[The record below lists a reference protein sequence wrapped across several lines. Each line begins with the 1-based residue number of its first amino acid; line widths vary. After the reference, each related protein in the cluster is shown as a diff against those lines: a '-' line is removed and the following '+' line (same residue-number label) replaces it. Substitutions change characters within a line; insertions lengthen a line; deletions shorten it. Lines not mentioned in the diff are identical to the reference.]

1 MRAVSAVSAP
11 KIRKEIDSPRN
22 TMTVVDTMSKSSSD
36 RETDSSDRETETQAE
51 INYRTLSTRIR
62 DRSAQIGIIGMGYVG
77 LPLMLAST
85 AKKFRVLG
93 FDIDEEKVRRLNL
106 GKSPLKHVGDS
117 RIAAVCEAQSFEA
130 TDDLKRLAEVDLVV
144 ICVPTP
150 LGTHREPDLSF
161 VIKTTQDIA
170 RCLHRG
176 QLVVLESTT
185 YPGTTTEIVLPILE
199 STGLKS
205 GRDFFLAFSPER
217 EDPGNAQFQT
227 STIPKIV
234 GGDGRIACD
243 LACAFYEAIVDRVV
257 AVSSTETAEAV
268 KITENVF
275 RAVNI
280 ALVNELKIIYSKMN
294 INVFEVIEAAKSKPF
309 GYMAFYPGPG
319 LGGHCIP
326 IDPFYLTWKAR
337 EHGVNTRFIELAG
350 EINADMPR
358 YVVDRLANVVDRHK
372 GVGLSNARVLVIGVA
387 YKKDVDDMRESP
399 ALVIIEL
406 LKARGTAVE
415 YYDPHVPAIPKTR
428 AHPGL
433 AGMRSISFNPRSV
446 ASYDAILIVTD
457 HSEIDWQSLVDAAQ
471 LVVDTRNATAR
482 VVGAKNKIFLA

>member
-1 MRAVSAVSAP
+1 MSQHSSAEKIVTDGEIHHNILSA
-11 KIRKEIDSPRN
+11 
-22 TMTVVDTMSKSSSD
+22 
-36 RETDSSDRETETQAE
+36 
-51 INYRTLSTRIR
+51 RIR
-62 DRSAQIGIIGMGYVG
+62 DRNALIAIIGMGYVG

-85 AKKFRVLG
+85 TKKFCVLG
-93 FDIDEEKVRRLNL
+93 FDIDEEKVRNLNL
-106 GKSPLKHVGDS
+106 GKSPLKHVPDKH
-117 RIAAVCEAQSFEA
+117 IAAVREAQSFEA
-130 TDDLKRLAEVDLVV
+130 TGDLNRLSEADVVV

-150 LGTHREPDLSF
+150 LGHHREPNLSF
-161 VIKTTQDIA
+161 VVKTTQDIA

-176 QLVVLESTT
+176 QLIVLESTT
-185 YPGTTTEIVLPILE
+185 YPGTTREIVRPILE
-199 STGLKS
+199 STGLQS

-217 EDPGNAQFQT
+217 EDPGNMHFQT
-227 STIPKIV
+227 SVIPKVV
-234 GGDGRIACD
+234 GGDDPVALD
-243 LACAFYEAIVDRVV
+243 LACAFYAAVVDRVV

-337 EHGVNTRFIELAG
+337 EHGINTRFIELAG

-358 YVVDRLANVVDRHK
+358 YVVDRLGSIVDRRK
-372 GVGLSNARVLVIGVA
+372 GIGLSNAKVLVIGVA
-387 YKKDVDDMRESP
+387 YKRDVDDMRESP

-406 LKARGTAVE
+406 LKARGTTVD
-415 YYDPHVPAIPKTR
+415 YYDPLVLVIPKTR

-433 AGMRSISFNPRSV
+433 AGMRSVAISPSTV
-446 ASYDAILIVTD
+446 AFYDAILIVTD
-457 HSEIDWQSLVDAAQ
+457 HTEIDWQSLVDAAQ
-471 LVVDTRNATAR
+471 LVVDTRNVTSGVTR
-482 VVGAKNKIFLA
+482 GEDKIFLA

>member
-1 MRAVSAVSAP
+1 MG
-11 KIRKEIDSPRN
+11 
-22 TMTVVDTMSKSSSD
+22 DTMSEPSSD
-36 RETDSSDRETETQAE
+36 KETGMQAE
-51 INYRTLSTRIR
+51 INHLTLSARIR

-77 LPLMLAST
+77 LPLMLAAT
-85 AKKFRVLG
+85 AKKFRVIG
-93 FDIDEEKVRRLNL
+93 FDIDEEKVKKLNQ
-106 GKSPLKHVGDS
+106 GTSPLKHVVDNH
-117 RIAAVCEAQSFEA
+117 IAAVRNAQLFDA
-130 TDDLKRLAEVDLVV
+130 TCDMKRLSEVDVVV

-150 LGTHREPDLSF
+150 LGHHREPDLSF
-161 VIKTTQDIA
+161 VVKTTQEIA

-185 YPGTTTEIVLPILE
+185 YPGTTTEIVRPILE

-217 EDPGNAQFQT
+217 EDPGNIQFQT

-234 GGDGRIACD
+234 GGDCPVACD
-243 LACAFYEAIVDRVV
+243 LACTFYAAVVDRVV

-309 GYMAFYPGPG
+309 GYMPFYPGPG

-337 EHGVNTRFIELAG
+337 EHGINTRFIELAG

-358 YVVDRLANVVDRHK
+358 YVVDCLAKVVDRSK
-372 GVGLSNARVLVIGVA
+372 GIGLSNARVLVIGVA

-406 LKARGTAVE
+406 LKARGTTVD
-415 YYDPHVPAIPKTR
+415 YYDPYVPVIPKTR
-428 AHPGL
+428 AHTDL
-433 AGMRSISFNPRSV
+433 AGMRSISINPTNI
-446 ASYDAILIVTD
+446 ASYDAVLIVTD
-457 HSEIDWQSLVDAAQ
+457 HSDVDWQSLVDAAQ
-471 LVVDTRNATAR
+471 LVVDTRNATAN
-482 VVGAKNKIFLA
+482 VKGCKDKIFFA

>member
-1 MRAVSAVSAP
+1 MH
-11 KIRKEIDSPRN
+11 
-22 TMTVVDTMSKSSSD
+22 
-36 RETDSSDRETETQAE
+36 AE
-51 INYRTLSTRIR
+51 INHNALSARIR
-62 DRSAQIGIIGMGYVG
+62 DRSARIGIVGMGYVG

-117 RIAAVCEAQSFEA
+117 RIAAVRDAQLFEA
-130 TDDLKRLAEVDLVV
+130 TCDLQRLSEVDVVV

-150 LGTHREPDLSF
+150 LGHHREPDLSF
-161 VIKTTQDIA
+161 VIKTTQEIV
-170 RCLHRG
+170 RRLHRG
-176 QLVVLESTT
+176 QLIVLESTT
-185 YPGTTTEIVLPILE
+185 YPGTTTEIVRPILE

-205 GRDFFLAFSPER
+205 GRHFFLAFSPER

-234 GGDGRIACD
+234 GGDSTTARD
-243 LACAFYEAIVDRVV
+243 LACAFYATIVDRVV

-280 ALVNELKIIYSKMN
+280 ALANELKIIYSKMN

-309 GYMAFYPGPG
+309 GYMPFYPGPG

-337 EHGVNTRFIELAG
+337 EHGINTRFIELAG

-358 YVVDRLANVVDRHK
+358 YVLDRLANVIDQCK
-372 GVGLSNARVLVIGVA
+372 GIGLSNAKVLVVGIA

-406 LKARGTAVE
+406 LRARGAAVD
-415 YYDPHVPAIPKTR
+415 YYDPYVPAIPKTR
-428 AHPGL
+428 AHPDL
-433 AGMRSISFNPRSV
+433 AGMRSISIDAQNV
-446 ASYDAILIVTD
+446 ASYDAVLIVTD
-457 HSEIDWQSLVDAAQ
+457 HSKVDWQLLVDAAQ
-471 LVVDTRNATAR
+471 LVVDTRNVTAR
-482 VVGAKNKIFLA
+482 VTRAKDKIFFA